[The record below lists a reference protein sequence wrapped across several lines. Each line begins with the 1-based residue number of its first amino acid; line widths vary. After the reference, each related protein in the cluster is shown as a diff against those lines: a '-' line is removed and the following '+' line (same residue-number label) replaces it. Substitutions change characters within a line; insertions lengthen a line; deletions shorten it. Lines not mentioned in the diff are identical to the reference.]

1 MNEQPSQIRKPE
13 ASITQVR
20 IKKWLITKLVSSKG
34 GKDAKVTFGS
44 GNFSFLVFYPW
55 LTLTEC

>member
-13 ASITQVR
+13 ASVTQVR
-20 IKKWLITKLVSSKG
+20 KWLITKLVSSKG

-44 GNFSFLVFYPW
+44 RNFSFLVFYPW
-55 LTLTEC
+55 LTFTEC